1 MSRRGG
7 GGLLAEAQPGAC
19 PAAVRAP
26 LGTATSVRRT
36 APSFDEDLLLRGLS
50 ASTRRLPLSIDGN
63 AVGGWLMSAR
73 ARAWARLEELR
84 LLRSTAQ
91 MKLVP
96 VGLKQLS
103 KPRRCAP
110 TLASYEQHLPQ
121 LEQQPS
127 ARRQHRSRRPSA
139 GPSTPHGRRSS
150 RADQPRRWSCD
161 PRVAQQAQDARRQ
174 TRRSPSAPVR
184 RGGQSA
190 AGQEPEHRRAGRAVH
205 PRRSAG
211 GFAAY
216 SERLAA
222 AHPAAGSSRY
232 GPHVF
237 TCALQLARLHCM
249 CTS

>member
-1 MSRRGG
+1 MSGSSARTAGHGDLRQADGTELRRGSPVTRP
-7 GGLLAEAQPGAC
+7 LRQHAA
-19 PAAVRAP
+19 PALVHRWQC
-26 LGTATSVRRT
+26 GR
-36 APSFDEDLLLRGLS
+36 
-50 ASTRRLPLSIDGN
+50 
-63 AVGGWLMSAR
+63 GWLMSAR

-150 RADQPRRWSCD
+150 RADQPRCRGCG
-161 PRVAQQAQDARRQ
+161 PRVAQQAQSARRQ
-174 TRRSPSAPVR
+174 TRPSGPPVC
-184 RGGQSA
+184 GGQSA
-190 AGQEPEHRRAGRAVH
+190 AGQEPEHRRPGRAVH